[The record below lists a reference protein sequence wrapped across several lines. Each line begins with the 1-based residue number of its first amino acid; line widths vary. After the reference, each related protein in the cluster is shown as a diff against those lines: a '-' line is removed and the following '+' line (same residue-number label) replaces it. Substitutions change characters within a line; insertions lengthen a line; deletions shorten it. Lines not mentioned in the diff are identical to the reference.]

1 MSLPPVDF
9 VEPIAPPT
17 HADSFDLTLIP
28 DDFRVLFEEVWPD
41 NERLRR
47 ELLLRETI
55 LRRLVAENR
64 QLREIIA
71 HISLVGETLANEN
84 PENVATGP
92 LPAPH
97 SPDPG
102 SGAPQE
108 PEFS

>member
-1 MSLPPVDF
+1 MELPPVDF
-9 VEPIAPPT
+9 VNPTPPT

-28 DDFRVLFEEVWPD
+28 EDFRVLFEECWPD

-71 HISLVGETLANEN
+71 HISLVGETLANEGAAAAG
-84 PENVATGP
+84 EP
-92 LPAPH
+92 LPAPD
-97 SPDPG
+97 SPEPD
-102 SGAPQE
+102 SAAPQE